1 MLNTWKTIAVLLDAS
16 AESQRDDGVGDY
28 AARLAHRDNAH
39 LIGIFSLG
47 SIAMGHPTDT
57 YVKGEEA
64 MRAVIDR
71 IQAEKEQATVKAAR
85 QLADLARRYDV
96 VSELRITAGSD
107 AEADGTLH
115 ALHCDLVIVGHPKP
129 PGLPDRWSPER
140 LLYAAGVPV
149 LIVPEPVRSD
159 AVAKHV
165 LIAWN
170 ASLEARR
177 AVTDAMPFIANAAAV
192 TVLVVDA
199 DKKPGRHGEEPGAD
213 VALFL
218 ARHGA
223 KVEVLQASSL
233 DGSVAQ
239 GILSHAENHD
249 VDLIVIGAYSRARA
263 TERILGG
270 VTRTMLA
277 QVHTPLLI
285 SR

>member
-1 MLNTWKTIAVLLDAS
+1 MLNTWKSIAVVLDAS
-16 AESQRDDGVGDY
+16 AESQRTDGVGDY

-47 SIAMGHPTDT
+47 SIAMAHQTDT

-64 MRAVIDR
+64 MRAVIER
-71 IQAEKEQATVKAAR
+71 IQAEREQATVKAAR
-85 QLADLARRYDV
+85 QLADLARRHDV
-96 VSELRITAGSD
+96 ISELRITAGRD
-107 AEADGTLH
+107 AEDEATLH

-129 PGLPDRWSPER
+129 PSMPDRWSPER
-140 LLYAAGVPV
+140 LLFAAGVPV

-159 AVAKHV
+159 AIVKRV

-177 AVTDAMPFIANAAAV
+177 AVTDAMPFIVNAEAV

-199 DKKPGRHGEEPGAD
+199 DKESGRHGKEPGAD
-213 VALFL
+213 IALFL

-239 GILSHAENHD
+239 AILSHVENHH
-249 VDLIVIGAYSRARA
+249 VDLIVIGAYSHSRA
-263 TERILGG
+263 TQWILGG